1 MNEESHAP
9 DHLPSS
15 LRELLQVVDQLE
27 EALYGPGFPNLGQPP
42 TSDEAVGK
50 IVRIAADWARG
61 VQRAYG
67 MGERQRRYKG
77 AGVLPFFKP
86 GSGFDAHDD
95 DPVTLL
101 GALPDEYIVAELIG
115 RDLTYFEY
123 AFSRARE
130 PHLGQARSLADPS
143 ERGIAFSVANWGE
156 IRRRL
161 TLGYARIVKRVL
173 GLTSWIRTRVR
184 ELEGATMPRIEGI
197 GKGSHNRIKVKVSQA
212 LSSREV
218 EVTHMQAQLLRSLAG
233 AGTATASRRT
243 KMDLLNLI
251 PELRPWIENRPPDP
265 KADIANE
272 ATYGVAPEVQKSIQ
286 LGE

>member
-1 MNEESHAP
+1 MNDPQASGF
-9 DHLPSS
+9 LPSS
-15 LRELLQVVDQLE
+15 LEQVLGAVEHLE
-27 EALYGPGFPNLGQPP
+27 EALYGTGFPNLGQPP
-42 TSDEAVGK
+42 ANDQAVEVVVK
-50 IVRIAADWARG
+50 AAADWARG

-67 MGERQRRYKG
+67 AGERQRRYKG

-101 GALPDEYIVAELIG
+101 GPLPDEYIVAEMIG

-130 PHLGQARSLADPS
+130 PHLGQARSLTDPS
-143 ERGIAFSVANWGE
+143 ERDIAFSVGNWGE

-173 GLTSWIRTRVR
+173 GLTSWIRTKVR
-184 ELEGATMPRIEGI
+184 ELEGATMPRIERI

-212 LSSREV
+212 LSSREL
-218 EVTHMQAQLLRSLAG
+218 ELTHMQARLLRSLAG

-265 KADIANE
+265 GADVANE
-272 ATYGVAPEVQKSIQ
+272 ATYGVASEVQKSIQ
-286 LGE
+286 LGD

>member
-1 MNEESHAP
+1 MNDPQAP
-9 DHLPSS
+9 GFLPSS
-15 LRELLQVVDQLE
+15 LEQVLAAVEHLE
-27 EALYGPGFPNLGQPP
+27 ETLYGTGFPNLGKPP
-42 TSDEAVGK
+42 ANDQAVDVVVK
-50 IVRIAADWARG
+50 AAADWARS

-77 AGVLPFFKP
+77 AGILPFFKP
-86 GSGFDAHDD
+86 GSGFDANDD

-130 PHLGQARSLADPS
+130 PHLGQARSLTVPN
-143 ERGIAFSVANWGE
+143 ERDIAFSVAKWGE

-161 TLGYARIVKRVL
+161 TLGYTRIVKRVL
-173 GLTSWIRTRVR
+173 GLTSWIRTKVR
-184 ELEGATMPRIEGI
+184 ELKGATMPRIERI
-197 GKGSHNRIKVKVSQA
+197 GKGSHNRVKVKVSQA

-218 EVTHMQAQLLRSLAG
+218 EVTHMQAQLLRGLAG

-265 KADIANE
+265 DVDVANE
-272 ATYGVAPEVQKSIQ
+272 ATYGVAREVQKSIQ

>member
-1 MNEESHAP
+1 MNDTQAP
-9 DHLPSS
+9 GFLPSS
-15 LRELLQVVDQLE
+15 IEEVLAAVEHLE
-27 EALYGPGFPNLGQPP
+27 ETLHGVGFPNLSQPP
-42 TSDEAVGK
+42 ANDQAVAAVVGA
-50 IVRIAADWARG
+50 AADWARG

-67 MGERQRRYKG
+67 AGERQRRYKG
-77 AGVLPFFKP
+77 AGILPFFKP

-101 GALPDEYIVAELIG
+101 GPLPDEYIVAAMIG

-130 PHLGQARSLADPS
+130 PHLGQARSLTDPS
-143 ERGIAFSVANWGE
+143 ERDIAFSVGNWGE
-156 IRRRL
+156 IQRRL

-173 GLTSWIRTRVR
+173 GLTSWIRTKVR
-184 ELEGATMPRIEGI
+184 ELEGATMPRIERI
-197 GKGSHNRIKVKVSQA
+197 GKGSHNRVKVKVSQA

-218 EVTHMQAQLLRSLAG
+218 EVTHMQAQLLRGLAK

-251 PELRPWIENRPPDP
+251 PEFRPWIENRPPDP
-265 KADIANE
+265 GADVANE
-272 ATYGVAPEVQKSIQ
+272 ATYGVASEVQKSIQ
-286 LGE
+286 LGD

>member
-1 MNEESHAP
+1 MNHESRAP
-9 DHLPSS
+9 DHLPPS
-15 LRELLQVVDQLE
+15 LSELLQVVDQLE
-27 EALYGPGFPNLGQPP
+27 EALYAPGFPNLGHPP
-42 TSDEAVGK
+42 ASDEAVGE
-50 IVRIAADWARG
+50 IARTAADWAGG

-67 MGERQRRYKG
+67 AGERQRRYKG
-77 AGVLPFFKP
+77 AGILPFFKP

-101 GALPDEYIVAELIG
+101 GPLPDEFIVAELIG

-130 PHLGQARSLADPS
+130 PHLGQARSLIDPS
-143 ERGIAFSVANWGE
+143 ERDIAFSVGNWGE
-156 IRRRL
+156 VRRRL

-173 GLTSWIRTRVR
+173 GLTSWIRTKVR

-212 LSSREV
+212 LSSREL
-218 EVTHMQAQLLRSLAG
+218 ELTHMQARLLRNLAD

-265 KADIANE
+265 GADVANE
-272 ATYGVAPEVQKSIQ
+272 ATYGVASEVQKSIQ
-286 LGE
+286 LGD

>member
-1 MNEESHAP
+1 MNDPQASGF
-9 DHLPSS
+9 LPSS
-15 LRELLQVVDQLE
+15 IEEVLAAVEHLE
-27 EALYGPGFPNLGQPP
+27 ETLHGVGFPNLSQPP
-42 TSDEAVGK
+42 ANDQAVAAA
-50 IVRIAADWARG
+50 VRAAADWARG

-67 MGERQRRYKG
+67 AGERQRRYKG

-86 GSGFDAHDD
+86 GSGFNAYDD

-130 PHLGQARSLADPS
+130 PHLGQARSLTAPS
-143 ERGIAFSVANWGE
+143 ERDIAFSVANWGE

-161 TLGYARIVKRVL
+161 TLGYTRIVKRVL
-173 GLTSWIRTRVR
+173 GLTAWIRTKVR
-184 ELEGATMPRIEGI
+184 ELEGATMPRIHEVGA
-197 GKGSHNRIKVKVSQA
+197 GSYNRIKVRVSQA
-212 LSSREV
+212 LSDREF
-218 EVTHMQAQLLRSLAG
+218 EVTHMQAQLLRGLAKE
-233 AGTATASRRT
+233 GTATASRRT

-265 KADIANE
+265 QADVANE